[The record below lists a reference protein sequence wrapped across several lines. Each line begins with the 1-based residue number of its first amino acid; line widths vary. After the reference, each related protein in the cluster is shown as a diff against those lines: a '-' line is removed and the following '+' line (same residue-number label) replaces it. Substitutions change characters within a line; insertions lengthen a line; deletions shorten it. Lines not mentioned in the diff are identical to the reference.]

1 MSQNEVQSWLSR
13 LRRQKLFSASLLV
26 FTLALAV
33 LLGTVL
39 TTGVSAAKGQAAAP
53 DATPLTVPPVKQ
65 LSNDFTKLAK
75 MLEPSV
81 VFISTDFTPK
91 QQSTAAPKRRM
102 PNPHATPQDGE
113 DEDGGNMDQLRKFFG
128 MPFGGDATPR
138 KREGSGSGFIV
149 DKNGYII
156 TNFHVVEQADH
167 IKVKLTGDKTEY
179 KAKLI
184 GTDEETDVAIIKID
198 VGKPLQ
204 PIKIANSDSV
214 QVGDWA
220 VAIGAP
226 FGLETSVTAGI
237 VSATGRDIARQFQR
251 FIQTDA
257 AINPGNSGGPLVNI
271 NGEVIGINTMIATQS
286 GGYQG
291 IGFALPMNTAAKV
304 YNQVIQNGRVA
315 RGSIGISFPRD
326 QGKMENTLK
335 ALGFKHGVIIESVT
349 KGGPAEKAG
358 IQGDDVVLALNGKPV
373 KDGDDLVS
381 RVSDM
386 PLGSDATISID
397 RDGKTVEKKVTIE
410 DREKVFKD
418 DPRIARNRRE
428 MTDPDDTKGTETT
441 ARFGIGIRAITE
453 EQRKELAFEG
463 AGGVLVTVVEEGSFA
478 DEIGV
483 KERDIIV
490 SINRQPVSSF
500 EDVKRIQG
508 KLKSGDAVAFKV
520 MRAIPG
526 ARRGQSTWTGTYMSG
541 TLPPQ

>member
-1 MSQNEVQSWLSR
+1 MSQNEVRSWLDR
-13 LRRQKLFSASLLV
+13 LRQQKLFSASLLV
-26 FTLALAV
+26 FTLAIAV
-33 LLGTVL
+33 LLGTAL
-39 TTGVSAAKGQAAAP
+39 TTGVSAAKGQATAP
-53 DATPLTVPPVKQ
+53 DATALTIPPVKL

-75 MLEPSV
+75 LLEPSV

-91 QQSTAAPKRRM
+91 QQTTAAPKRR
-102 PNPHATPQDGE
+102 NPHTTPTPQEGD
-113 DEDGGNMDQLRKFFG
+113 DEEGGGNMDQLRKFFG

-138 KREGSGSGFIV
+138 KRESSGSGFIV

-167 IKVKLTGDKTEY
+167 IKVKLTGDKAEY

-198 VGKPLQ
+198 TGKPLQ

-291 IGFALPMNTAAKV
+291 IGFALPMNTATKV

-335 ALGFKHGVIIESVT
+335 ALGFKHGVIIEFVT

-358 IQGDDVVLALNGKPV
+358 IKDDDVVLALNGKAV
-373 KDGDDLVS
+373 KDGDDLVG

-386 PLGSDATISID
+386 PLGSDATITID

-428 MTDPDDTKGTETT
+428 MTDPEDTKGSETT
-441 ARFGIGIRAITE
+441 AKFGVGIRAITE
-453 EQRKELAFEG
+453 EQRKELGFENP
-463 AGGVLVTVVEEGSFA
+463 GGVLVTVVEEGSFA
-478 DEIGV
+478 EEIGV
-483 KERDIIV
+483 KERDVIV

-520 MRAIPG
+520 LRAMPG
-526 ARRGQSTWTGTYMSG
+526 TRRSQTWTGSYLSG